1 MIHISLSSKRRGQ
14 ADPTQEGGCRP
25 GGGSH
30 GAKLIAGF
38 SDSVMERC
46 GGFTIILF
54 LSHIFLLRCLLG
66 GIPNDI

>member
-14 ADPTQEGGCRP
+14 ADPTQKGGCRP
-25 GGGSH
+25 GGGSR

-46 GGFTIILF
+46 GGFYNHPILEPHF
-54 LSHIFLLRCLLG
+54 FTQLSFRW
-66 GIPNDI
+66 DTK